1 MDENGTAATQSYCGG
16 LGEKNLRFSPQSSA
30 LLGGEHTENT
40 YAATIH

>member
-16 LGEKNLRFSPQSSA
+16 LGKKLHFSPQSSA

-40 YAATIH
+40 SAATIH